1 MIPKMI
7 PLPEGATLPNLKVST
22 KSNIAF
28 TSGFDNGN
36 ITTQMAMPKKHLLEI
51 KSAFETIIPQ
61 IKKIEEQQRQKRKEQ
76 AKEI

>member
-1 MIPKMI
+1 M
-7 PLPEGATLPNLKVST
+7 LPNMILAPDEVDLPKLKISS

-28 TSGFDNGN
+28 AGGIDDGK
-36 ITTQMAMPKKHLLEI
+36 ITMQMAMPKKHLLEI

-61 IKKIEEQQRQKRKEQ
+61 IKKQEELRRQKRKEQ